1 MFSRYVSLQR
11 AVRLLLQHHSN
22 QFVTYTQNNRIH
34 LHKGG
39 INFESVTAGS
49 RVALKGFYIFSRRAS
64 KKVLLFSG
72 RAESDIQKV

>member
-11 AVRLLLQHHSN
+11 AVLLLLQHHSN

-49 RVALKGFYIFSRRAS
+49 RVALKGFIYILQKSL
-64 KKVLLFSG
+64 KKILLFSE
-72 RAESDIQKV
+72 RAESYIQKV